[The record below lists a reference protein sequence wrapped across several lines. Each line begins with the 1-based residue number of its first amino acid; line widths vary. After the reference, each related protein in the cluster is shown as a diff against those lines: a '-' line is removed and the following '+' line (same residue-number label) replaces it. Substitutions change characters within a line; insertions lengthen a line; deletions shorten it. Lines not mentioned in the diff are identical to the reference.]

1 MRPMEF
7 SSGTRFGLSLPQ
19 KSWRLRLIR
28 SGRRDPHDR
37 RLGHDAAQLPHSHR
51 DGSCAPRGLW
61 ASVRPVCGDQGAFVP
76 ESPQA
81 VGTWESSPPEWL
93 TVQDPTHT
101 GASKLSRG
109 ETAAISLALELK
121 ADRALIDDRDGSRQA
136 TRSGLKV
143 VGTLGILE
151 EAAKRGLIDIEQTT
165 KELKETNFRAS
176 ERLYQTV
183 LERVREQK
191 LARESTEQKEE
202 PSTPTS
208 EGD

>member
-1 MRPMEF
+1 MIVVSDTTSLNYLILTATVHVLPAI
-7 SSGTRFGLSLPQ
+7 FG
-19 KSWRLRLIR
+19 RVY
-28 SGRRDPHDR
+28 
-37 RLGHDAAQLPHSHR
+37 
-51 DGSCAPRGLW
+51 APSAVIKELLHPR
-61 ASVRPVCGDQGAFVP
+61 
-76 ESPQA
+76 SPQA
-81 VGTWESSPPEWL
+81 VGTWASSPPEWL

-101 GASKLSRG
+101 GAWKLGRG

-151 EAAKRGLIDIEQTT
+151 EAAKRGLIDIEQKT

-191 LARESTEQKEE
+191 LAREATEQKVE